1 MLRLQFVGRLASL
14 GWVGTLL
21 MVSGCEQLPGTS
33 KQQGAA
39 IGGLGGAATGAV
51 VAGEHHRVLG
61 ALLGGALGAGGGYLI
76 GAHSDRI
83 SQHDRSGAEQAVR
96 NAQEHPATPQMVQTA
111 ATADL
116 NNDGFVTMDEVVAMR
131 QAGLGDAQMLERL
144 RATGQVF
151 ELTPQQQDYL
161 RANGVNPVFDRSN
174 APSQPRASRAA
185 ADPGPAARRRGDQPA
200 SDPSATTGPVA
211 RAQID
216 K

>member
-161 RANGVNPVFDRSN
+161 RANGVNQYLIDQMPQVNRELRERLQTPVPPP
-174 APSQPRASRAA
+174 AGGVISQP
-185 ADPGPAARRRGDQPA
+185 PTPP
-200 SDPSATTGPVA
+200 PPPV
-211 RAQID
+211 R
-216 K
+216 